1 LGSSW
6 LQEFWRFAGLLL
18 LALLLGLAVG
28 QVSLLLLLAVLV
40 YLALHL
46 VNLYRLER
54 WLRGKGGYP
63 PDTGAVWG
71 EVYHRLYRLQRRNR
85 KRKKKLAAMLGR
97 FREST
102 AAMPDATVV
111 LGAAN
116 DIEWWNDAASRV
128 LGLRYPQDTGQP
140 ITNLVRHPD
149 FHQLLEGEDFS
160 RTAQFP
166 APSRDNVMLAVSI
179 IPYGNNQRLM
189 VARDITRL
197 HLLEQMRRDF
207 IANVSH
213 ELRTPLTV
221 IMGYVETLQDGD
233 DECARQWA
241 RELQAMQQQSS
252 RMQHIVSDLLLLS
265 RLETDQGRREDQ
277 EVDVPAMLEMLR
289 EDALVL
295 SQGRHTIA
303 LEAERALWLKGS
315 RNELRSALS
324 NLIYNAVR
332 YTPDGGPIDIRWY
345 RDDAGAHFEVQDTG
359 IGVAPQH
366 IPRLTERF
374 YRVDV
379 GRSREM
385 GGTGLGLAIVK
396 HVLMRHDAEL
406 RIESEVGKG
415 STFAFDFPPAL
426 VDIRV
431 PERERAE

>member
-1 LGSSW
+1 
-6 LQEFWRFAGLLL
+6 
-18 LALLLGLAVG
+18 
-28 QVSLLLLLAVLV
+28 
-40 YLALHL
+40 
-46 VNLYRLER
+46 
-54 WLRGKGGYP
+54 
-63 PDTGAVWG
+63 
-71 EVYHRLYRLQRRNR
+71 
-85 KRKKKLAAMLGR
+85 
-97 FREST
+97 
-102 AAMPDATVV
+102 VV

-116 DIEWWNDAASRV
+116 DIEWWNDAATRV

-265 RLETDQGRREDQ
+265 RLETDQGRREEQ

-295 SQGRHTIA
+295 SQGKHTIA

-315 RNELRSALS
+315 RNELRSAFS

-406 RIESEVGKG
+406 RVESEVGKG

-426 VDIRV
+426 VDVRV

>member
-1 LGSSW
+1 MGSPW
-6 LQEFWRFAGLLL
+6 LQEFWRFTGLLL
-18 LALLLGLAVG
+18 LALLLGVAIDQVAV
-28 QVSLLLLLAVLV
+28 LLLLAVLI
-40 YLALHL
+40 YLSLHL

-63 PDTGAVWG
+63 PDTGAIWG

-85 KRKKKLAAMLGR
+85 KRKKKLAAMLSR

-111 LGAAN
+111 LGSSN
-116 DIEWWNDAASRV
+116 EIEWWNDAATRV
-128 LGLRYPQDTGQP
+128 FGLRYPQDTGQP
-140 ITNLVRHPD
+140 ITNLVRHPH
-149 FHQLLEGEDFS
+149 FQQLLEGGDFS
-160 RTAQFP
+160 RSAQFQ
-166 APSRDNVMLAVSI
+166 APSRESVMLSVSI
-179 IPYGNNQRLM
+179 VPYGNNQRLM

-221 IMGYVETLQDGD
+221 IMGYVESLQDGG

-241 RELQAMQQQSS
+241 RELQAMQQQSA

-265 RLETDQGRREDQ
+265 RLETEQGRNEEH

-289 EDALVL
+289 EDAVVL
-295 SQGRHTIA
+295 SQGKHDIELTVQRG
-303 LEAERALWLKGS
+303 LWLAGS
-315 RNELRSALS
+315 RNELRSAFS
-324 NLIYNAVR
+324 NVIYNAVR
-332 YTPDGGPIDIRWY
+332 YTPDGGRIDIRWFA
-345 RDDAGAHFEVQDTG
+345 DAAGAHFEVQDTG
-359 IGVAPQH
+359 IGIAAQH

-396 HVLMRHDAEL
+396 HVLMRHDADL
-406 RIESEVGKG
+406 RVESEPGQG
-415 STFAFDFPPAL
+415 SLFAFDFPPAL
-426 VDIRV
+426 VV
-431 PERERAE
+431 EREAEREARR